1 MADRDDDAGQASGPA
16 DGRRRREPPTID
28 VKAVEMPV
36 TAAAS
41 AKSSSEASSS
51 EASSS
56 EAAASASPPP
66 AARPRTR
73 WFPILAAGTLGAGL
87 AVLAGGA
94 AWIYFAPLDDRST
107 DELSA
112 RLARLELQTQGAA
125 QATAA
130 QIAAA
135 TVPDMGKVD
144 AAKIDELAARL
155 GKLETASAAAAPENG
170 RTDIGR
176 IEELSA
182 RISRLESAP
191 PPPPAPDPAKAET
204 DAAEIK
210 DLSARVSRLES
221 APPPPPVPDP
231 AKAEADAAAIKDLS
245 ARLGRVETSLAAIPP
260 PPAPDPTLANR
271 LTAIEAALKP
281 IAEHVAELDRQNA
294 DNATTV
300 QEARERAETV
310 AKAMADVNR
319 ADADQDKLHQSA
331 KAEIAG
337 LDGRLDAVETLAKAI
352 RDQVAEAA
360 APKADEPLRFAVVA
374 TGLRY
379 ALERGE
385 PFTAELAAAKA
396 IGVDPAILAGVAPFA
411 ATGVPNPPD
420 LFREL
425 TALIPEML
433 KISAPAGPDG
443 NYLDRLQAHAEKLV
457 RIRPVGDRAGDDPA
471 TVIGRI
477 DRDMARRDLA
487 GVLAELDKLPA
498 PAQAIAD
505 PWRKKALARQAAAA
519 FSAQLAAASF
529 SRLDAPAGATTR

>member
-1 MADRDDDAGQASGPA
+1 MADKDDDAGRASGPA

-36 TAAAS
+36 RAAAS

-51 EASSS
+51 EASPS
-56 EAAASASPPP
+56 EAAESASPPP
-66 AARPRTR
+66 AARPRTP
-73 WFPILAAGTLGAGL
+73 WFPVLAAGTLGAGL
-87 AVLAGGA
+87 AILAGGA
-94 AWIYFAPLDDRST
+94 AWVYFAPLDDRST

-112 RLARLELQTQGAA
+112 RLARLELQTQSVAQATAA

-155 GKLETASAAAAPENG
+155 AKLETASAAAAPENG

-191 PPPPAPDPAKAET
+191 PPPPPPDPAKAES

-210 DLSARVSRLES
+210 DLSARL
-221 APPPPPVPDP
+221 A
-231 AKAEADAAAIKDLS
+231 
-245 ARLGRVETSLAAIPP
+245 RVETSFAAIPP
-260 PPAPDPTLANR
+260 PAAPDPTLASR

-337 LDGRLDAVETLAKAI
+337 LNGRLDAVETLAKAI
-352 RDQVAEAA
+352 RDQVAESSA
-360 APKADEPLRFAVVA
+360 APKPDEPLRFAVVA
-374 TGLRY
+374 AGLRF

-385 PFTAELAAAKA
+385 PFTAELAAATA
-396 IGVDPAILAGVAPFA
+396 VGVDPAMLAGVAPFA

-425 TALIPEML
+425 TGLVPEML
-433 KISAPAGPDG
+433 KVSGPAAPDG

-457 RIRPVGDRAGDDPA
+457 RIRPAGDRAGDDPA

-477 DRDMARRDLA
+477 DRDMTRRDLA

-498 PAQAIAD
+498 PAQAIAE
-505 PWRKKALARQAAAA
+505 PWRKKALARQAATA

-529 SRLDAPAGATTR
+529 SRLGAPAGATTR

>member
-1 MADRDDDAGQASGPA
+1 MADKDEDAGQASGPP

-41 AKSSSEASSS
+41 AESSSEVSSS
-51 EASSS
+51 ED
-56 EAAASASPPP
+56 AASASPTP

-94 AWIYFAPLDDRST
+94 AWINFAPLDDRST

-112 RLARLELQTQGAA
+112 RLARLELQTQSVAQATAA

-155 GKLETASAAAAPENG
+155 AKLETASAAAAPETG

-176 IEELSA
+176 IEDLSA

-210 DLSARVSRLES
+210 ELT
-221 APPPPPVPDP
+221 
-231 AKAEADAAAIKDLS
+231 
-245 ARLGRVETSLAAIPP
+245 ARLARVETSLAAIPP
-260 PPAPDPTLANR
+260 PAAPDPTLANR

-281 IAEHVAELDRQNA
+281 IAEHVAELDRLNA

-331 KAEIAG
+331 KAEIEG
-337 LDGRLDAVETLAKAI
+337 LNGRLDAVETLAKAI
-352 RDQVAEAA
+352 RDQVAESA

-374 TGLRY
+374 AGLRF

-396 IGVDPAILAGVAPFA
+396 VGVDPAMLAGVAPFA
-411 ATGVPNPPD
+411 AAGVPNPPE

-425 TALIPEML
+425 TGLVPEML
-433 KISAPAGPDG
+433 KVSAPAGPDG

-457 RIRPVGDRAGDDPA
+457 RIRPAGDRAGDDPA

-487 GVLAELDKLPA
+487 GVLVEIDKLPA
-498 PAQAIAD
+498 PAQAIAE
-505 PWRKKALARQAAAA
+505 PWRKKALARQAATA

-529 SRLDAPAGATTR
+529 SRLGAPAGATTR

>member
-1 MADRDDDAGQASGPA
+1 MADKDDDARQASGPA
-16 DGRRRREPPTID
+16 DGCRRREPPTID

-36 TAAAS
+36 AAAAS
-41 AKSSSEASSS
+41 AEA
-51 EASSS
+51 SS
-56 EAAASASPPP
+56 EAAASVSPPP
-66 AARPRTR
+66 AARPRTP

-87 AVLAGGA
+87 AVLGGGA
-94 AWIYFAPLDDRST
+94 AWIYFAPLDDRGT

-112 RLARLELQTQGAA
+112 RMARLELQTQTAA

-155 GKLETASAAAAPENG
+155 SKLETASAATAPENG
-170 RTDIGR
+170 RTDIGK

-191 PPPPAPDPAKAET
+191 PPPPPPDPAKADA

-210 DLSARVSRLES
+210 DLSARL
-221 APPPPPVPDP
+221 A
-231 AKAEADAAAIKDLS
+231 
-245 ARLGRVETSLAAIPP
+245 RVETSLAAIPP
-260 PPAPDPTLANR
+260 PAAPDSTLANR
-271 LTAIEAALKP
+271 LAAIEAQMKP

-300 QEARERAETV
+300 QETRERAEAV
-310 AKAMADVNR
+310 AKAMAEVNQ

-331 KAEIAG
+331 KAELSG
-337 LDGRLDAVETLAKAI
+337 LNARLDAVETLAKAL

-360 APKADEPLRFAVVA
+360 APKADEPLRFALVA
-374 TGLRY
+374 AGLRF

-385 PFTAELAAAKA
+385 PFAAELAAAKA
-396 IGVDPAILAGVAPFA
+396 VGVDPAMLAGIAPFA
-411 ATGVPNPPD
+411 ATGVPSPQE

-425 TALIPEML
+425 TGLVPEML
-433 KISAPAGPDG
+433 KVSAPAGQDG
-443 NYLDRLQAHAEKLV
+443 GYLDRLQAHAEKLV

-487 GVLAELDKLPA
+487 GVLAELGKLPA
-498 PAQAIAD
+498 PAQAIAE
-505 PWRKKALARQAAAA
+505 PWRKKALARQAVTAA
-519 FSAQLAAASF
+519 SAQLVAASF
-529 SRLDAPAGATTR
+529 ARLGAPAGATAR

>member
-1 MADRDDDAGQASGPA
+1 MADKDEDAGQASGPA

-36 TAAAS
+36 AAAAS
-41 AKSSSEASSS
+41 AESSSEAESSS
-51 EASSS
+51 Q
-56 EAAASASPPP
+56 AAASVSPPP
-66 AARPRTR
+66 AARSRTP
-73 WFPILAAGTLGAGL
+73 WFPVLAAGTLGAGL

-94 AWIYFAPLDDRST
+94 AWIYFAPLDDRGT

-112 RLARLELQTQGAA
+112 RLARLELQTQAAA

-155 GKLETASAAAAPENG
+155 AKLETASAATAPENG
-170 RTDIGR
+170 RTDIGK

-191 PPPPAPDPAKAET
+191 PPPPAPDPAKAEA

-210 DLSARVSRLES
+210 ELA
-221 APPPPPVPDP
+221 
-231 AKAEADAAAIKDLS
+231 
-245 ARLGRVETSLAAIPP
+245 ARLARVETSLAAIPP

-300 QEARERAETV
+300 QETRERAEAV

-331 KAEIAG
+331 KAELAG
-337 LDGRLDAVETLAKAI
+337 LNGRLDAVETLAKAI
-352 RDQVAEAA
+352 RDQVAEST
-360 APKADEPLRFAVVA
+360 APKTDEPLRFALVA
-374 TGLRY
+374 AGLRF

-396 IGVDPAILAGVAPFA
+396 VGVDPAMLAGVAPFA
-411 ATGVPNPPD
+411 ATGVPNPQE

-425 TALIPEML
+425 TGLVPEML
-433 KISAPAGPDG
+433 KVSGPAAPDG

-498 PAQAIAD
+498 PAQAIAE
-505 PWRKKALARQAAAA
+505 PWRKKALARQAATAA
-519 FSAQLAAASF
+519 SAQLVAASF
-529 SRLDAPAGATTR
+529 ARLGAPAGATAR

>member
-1 MADRDDDAGQASGPA
+1 MADKDDDARQASGPA

-36 TAAAS
+36 AAAAS
-41 AKSSSEASSS
+41 AEA
-51 EASSS
+51 SS
-56 EAAASASPPP
+56 EAAASVSPPP
-66 AARPRTR
+66 AARPRTP

-87 AVLAGGA
+87 AVLGGGA
-94 AWIYFAPLDDRST
+94 AWIYFAPLDDRGT

-112 RLARLELQTQGAA
+112 RMARLELQTQTAA

-155 GKLETASAAAAPENG
+155 SKLETASAATAPENG
-170 RTDIGR
+170 RTDIGK

-191 PPPPAPDPAKAET
+191 PPPPPPDPAKADA

-210 DLSARVSRLES
+210 DLSARL
-221 APPPPPVPDP
+221 A
-231 AKAEADAAAIKDLS
+231 
-245 ARLGRVETSLAAIPP
+245 RVETSLAAIPP
-260 PPAPDPTLANR
+260 PAAPDSTLANR
-271 LTAIEAALKP
+271 LAAIEAQMKP

-300 QEARERAETV
+300 QETRERAEAV
-310 AKAMADVNR
+310 AKAMAEVNQ

-331 KAEIAG
+331 KAELSG
-337 LDGRLDAVETLAKAI
+337 LNARLDAVETLAKAL

-360 APKADEPLRFAVVA
+360 APKADEPLRFALVA
-374 TGLRY
+374 AGLRF

-385 PFTAELAAAKA
+385 PFAAELAAAKA
-396 IGVDPAILAGVAPFA
+396 VGVDPAMLAGIAPFA
-411 ATGVPNPPD
+411 ATGVPSPQE

-425 TALIPEML
+425 TGLVPEML
-433 KISAPAGPDG
+433 KVSAPAGQDG
-443 NYLDRLQAHAEKLV
+443 GYLDRLQAHAEKLV

-487 GVLAELDKLPA
+487 GVLAELGKLPA
-498 PAQAIAD
+498 PAQAIAE
-505 PWRKKALARQAAAA
+505 PWRKKALARQAVTAA
-519 FSAQLAAASF
+519 SAQLVAASF
-529 SRLDAPAGATTR
+529 ARLGAPAGATAR

>member
-1 MADRDDDAGQASGPA
+1 MADKDDDAGQASGPA

-36 TAAAS
+36 AAAAS
-41 AKSSSEASSS
+41 AESSSQ
-51 EASSS
+51 
-56 EAAASASPPP
+56 AAASASAPP
-66 AARPRTR
+66 AARSRTP

-94 AWIYFAPLDDRST
+94 AWITFAPLDDRGT

-112 RLARLELQTQGAA
+112 RLASLELQTQTAA

-135 TVPDMGKVD
+135 TVPGMGKVD

-155 GKLETASAAAAPENG
+155 SKLETASAATAPENG
-170 RTDIGR
+170 RTDIGK

-191 PPPPAPDPAKAET
+191 PPPPAPDPAKA
-204 DAAEIK
+204 D
-210 DLSARVSRLES
+210 
-221 APPPPPVPDP
+221 
-231 AKAEADAAAIKDLS
+231 ADAAAIKDLS
-245 ARLGRVETSLAAIPP
+245 ARLAQVETSLAAVPP
-260 PPAPDPTLANR
+260 PAAPDPTLANR
-271 LTAIEAALKP
+271 LAAVEAEMKP
-281 IAEHVAELDRQNA
+281 IAEHVDELDHQNA
-294 DNATTV
+294 ANATTV
-300 QEARERAETV
+300 QETRERAEAV

-319 ADADQDKLHQSA
+319 ADADQDKLHQST
-331 KAEIAG
+331 KAEMAS
-337 LDGRLDAVETLAKAI
+337 LNARLDAVETLAKAI

-360 APKADEPLRFAVVA
+360 APKADEPLRFALIA
-374 TGLRY
+374 AGLRF

-385 PFTAELAAAKA
+385 PFTAELTAAKA
-396 IGVDPAILAGVAPFA
+396 VGIDPAMLAGVAPFA
-411 ATGVPNPPD
+411 ATGVPNAQE

-425 TALIPEML
+425 TALVPEML
-433 KISAPAGPDG
+433 KVSAPAAQDG
-443 NYLDRLQAHAEKLV
+443 GYIDRLQAHAARLV

-498 PAQAIAD
+498 SAQAIAE
-505 PWRKKALARQAAAA
+505 PWRKKALARQAATAA
-519 FSAQLAAASF
+519 SAQLVAASF
-529 SRLDAPAGATTR
+529 ARLGGPAGATAR

>member
-1 MADRDDDAGQASGPA
+1 MADNDEDSGRASGPA

-36 TAAAS
+36 AAAAS
-41 AKSSSEASSS
+41 AESSSET
-51 EASSS
+51 SSS

-66 AARPRTR
+66 AARSRTP
-73 WFPILAAGTLGAGL
+73 WFPVLAAGTLGAGL

-107 DELSA
+107 DELTA
-112 RLARLELQTQGAA
+112 RLARLELQTQSAA

-155 GKLETASAAAAPENG
+155 AKLETASAAGAPENG

-191 PPPPAPDPAKAET
+191 PPPLP
-204 DAAEIK
+204 
-210 DLSARVSRLES
+210 
-221 APPPPPVPDP
+221 PDP
-231 AKAEADAAAIKDLS
+231 AKAEADAAEIKDVS
-245 ARLGRVETSLAAIPP
+245 ARLARVETSLAAIPP
-260 PPAPDPTLANR
+260 PAAPDPTLANR

-294 DNATTV
+294 DNATTA

-331 KAEIAG
+331 KAEIAD
-337 LDGRLDAVETLAKAI
+337 LNGRLDAVETLAKAI

-360 APKADEPLRFAVVA
+360 APKPDEPLRFAVVA
-374 TGLRY
+374 AGLRF

-396 IGVDPAILAGVAPFA
+396 VGVDPAMLAGVAPFA
-411 ATGVPNPPD
+411 ATGVPNPPE
-420 LFREL
+420 LFREFTGL
-425 TALIPEML
+425 VPEML
-433 KISAPAGPDG
+433 KVSGPAAPDG

-457 RIRPVGDRAGDDPA
+457 RIRPAGDRAGDDPA

-477 DRDMARRDLA
+477 DRDMTRRDLA

-498 PAQAIAD
+498 PAQAIAE
-505 PWRKKALARQAAAA
+505 PWRKKALARQTATA

-529 SRLDAPAGATTR
+529 SRLGAPAGATTR